1 MPDNDYENYSDDDY
15 LAELKDY
22 VDAAKK
28 EKEQDEAERRKQL
41 AEMVGGYM
49 GLWWYLR
56 SFSAATARNI
66 RTYAA
71 IADREAKVAAWKSA
85 ADRDKELSQYRDLSG
100 SNDQQVM
107 IINEFGACQ
116 YCLPY
121 VGKTYS
127 LGDAQTLVPFHP
139 NCRCT
144 LVRVEE
150 NNSVD
155 GLIAGATAAIA
166 MANGSHE
173 AQSDEERV
181 SNMIEVG
188 DLSPLTTVDDYL
200 SIKKSLENN
209 VIGLQTSD
217 GRVVSEIS
225 NHFVDRTIG
234 GGWQDKKV
242 TPWVGRR
249 SGVTIEEII
258 QVLQQGKVSNDK
270 FDPNQVHYVI
280 KGVAEVSFN
289 TRDNRLIQ
297 VNPK

>member
-1 MPDNDYENYSDDDY
+1 MADNDYENYSDDDY

-56 SFSAATARNI
+56 SFSASAARNI

-85 ADRDKELSQYRDLSG
+85 DDRERELSQYRDLPG
-100 SNDQQVM
+100 SKDQQVM

-121 VGKTYS
+121 VGKTYL

-144 LVRVEE
+144 LVRVEDDSKPDLSFFGGILAGTQIGNDVNSDDDYE
-150 NNSVD
+150 NIDQEPEEPIEIKSLKDVPEEWFALRGIKAVD
-155 GLIAGATAAIA
+155 GT
-166 MANGSHE
+166 
-173 AQSDEERV
+173 
-181 SNMIEVG
+181 
-188 DLSPLTTVDDYL
+188 
-200 SIKKSLENN
+200 
-209 VIGLQTSD
+209 
-217 GRVVSEIS
+217 
-225 NHFVDRTIG
+225 
-234 GGWQDKKV
+234 
-242 TPWVGRR
+242 
-249 SGVTIEEII
+249 
-258 QVLQQGKVSNDK
+258 
-270 FDPNQVHYVI
+270 VI
-280 KGVAEVSFN
+280 K
-289 TRDNRLIQ
+289 Q
-297 VNPK
+297 VNFHAIQRAYERDITVEDFKKTLVSDNTLITEAPGDDVFWYNGDNDVLLVVNKKEGKIITVYHVDEVE

>member
-1 MPDNDYENYSDDDY
+1 MADNDYENYSDDDY

-56 SFSAATARNI
+56 SFSASAARNI

-85 ADRDKELSQYRDLSG
+85 DDRERELSQYRDLPG
-100 SNDQQVM
+100 SKDQQVM

-144 LVRVEE
+144 LVRVEDDSKPDLSFFGGILAGTQIGNDVNSDDDYE
-150 NNSVD
+150 NIDQEPEEPIEIKSLKDIPEEWFALRGITAVD
-155 GLIAGATAAIA
+155 GT
-166 MANGSHE
+166 
-173 AQSDEERV
+173 
-181 SNMIEVG
+181 
-188 DLSPLTTVDDYL
+188 
-200 SIKKSLENN
+200 
-209 VIGLQTSD
+209 
-217 GRVVSEIS
+217 
-225 NHFVDRTIG
+225 
-234 GGWQDKKV
+234 
-242 TPWVGRR
+242 
-249 SGVTIEEII
+249 
-258 QVLQQGKVSNDK
+258 
-270 FDPNQVHYVI
+270 VI
-280 KGVAEVSFN
+280 K
-289 TRDNRLIQ
+289 Q
-297 VNPK
+297 VNFHAIQRAYERDITVEDFKKTLVSDNTFITEAPGDDVFWYNGDNDVLLVVNKKEGKIITVYHVDEVE

>member
-1 MPDNDYENYSDDDY
+1 MADNDYENYSDDDY

-28 EKEQDEAERRKQL
+28 EKEQDEEERRKQL

-56 SFSAATARNI
+56 SFSASAARNI

-85 ADRDKELSQYRDLSG
+85 DDRERELSQYRDLPG
-100 SNDQQVM
+100 SKDQQVM

-144 LVRVEE
+144 LVRVEDDSKPDLSFFGGILAGTQIGNDVNSDDDYE
-150 NNSVD
+150 NIDQEPEEPIEIKSLKDVPEEWFALRGIKAVD
-155 GLIAGATAAIA
+155 GT
-166 MANGSHE
+166 
-173 AQSDEERV
+173 
-181 SNMIEVG
+181 
-188 DLSPLTTVDDYL
+188 
-200 SIKKSLENN
+200 
-209 VIGLQTSD
+209 
-217 GRVVSEIS
+217 
-225 NHFVDRTIG
+225 
-234 GGWQDKKV
+234 
-242 TPWVGRR
+242 
-249 SGVTIEEII
+249 
-258 QVLQQGKVSNDK
+258 
-270 FDPNQVHYVI
+270 VI
-280 KGVAEVSFN
+280 K
-289 TRDNRLIQ
+289 Q
-297 VNPK
+297 VNFHAIQRAYERDITVEDFKKTLVSDNTLITEAPGDDVFWYNGDNDVLLVVNKKEGKIITVYHVDEVE

>member
-1 MPDNDYENYSDDDY
+1 MADNDYENYSDDDY

-56 SFSAATARNI
+56 SFSASAARNI

-85 ADRDKELSQYRDLSG
+85 DDRERELSQYRDFPG
-100 SNDQQVM
+100 SKDQQVM

-144 LVRVEE
+144 LVRVEDDSKPDLSFFGGILAGTQIGNDVNSDDDYE
-150 NNSVD
+150 NIDQEPEEPIEIKSLKDVPEEWFALREIKAVD
-155 GLIAGATAAIA
+155 GT
-166 MANGSHE
+166 
-173 AQSDEERV
+173 
-181 SNMIEVG
+181 
-188 DLSPLTTVDDYL
+188 
-200 SIKKSLENN
+200 
-209 VIGLQTSD
+209 
-217 GRVVSEIS
+217 
-225 NHFVDRTIG
+225 
-234 GGWQDKKV
+234 
-242 TPWVGRR
+242 
-249 SGVTIEEII
+249 
-258 QVLQQGKVSNDK
+258 
-270 FDPNQVHYVI
+270 VI
-280 KGVAEVSFN
+280 K
-289 TRDNRLIQ
+289 Q
-297 VNPK
+297 VNFHAIQRAYERDITVEDFKKTLVSDNTLITEAPGDDVFWYNGDNDVLLVVNKKEGKIITVYHVDEVE

>member
-1 MPDNDYENYSDDDY
+1 MADNDYENYSDDDY

-56 SFSAATARNI
+56 SFSASAARNI

-71 IADREAKVAAWKSA
+71 IADREAKVTAWKSA
-85 ADRDKELSQYRDLSG
+85 AARDKGLSQYRDLPG
-100 SNDQQVM
+100 RKDQQVM

-144 LVRVEE
+144 LVRVEDDSKPDLSFFGGILAGTQIGNDVNSDDDYE
-150 NNSVD
+150 NIDQEPEEPIEIKSLKDVPEEWFALRGIKAVD
-155 GLIAGATAAIA
+155 GT
-166 MANGSHE
+166 
-173 AQSDEERV
+173 
-181 SNMIEVG
+181 
-188 DLSPLTTVDDYL
+188 
-200 SIKKSLENN
+200 
-209 VIGLQTSD
+209 
-217 GRVVSEIS
+217 
-225 NHFVDRTIG
+225 
-234 GGWQDKKV
+234 
-242 TPWVGRR
+242 
-249 SGVTIEEII
+249 
-258 QVLQQGKVSNDK
+258 
-270 FDPNQVHYVI
+270 VI
-280 KGVAEVSFN
+280 K
-289 TRDNRLIQ
+289 Q
-297 VNPK
+297 VNFHAIQRAYERDITVEDFKKILVSDNTLITEAPGDDVFWYNGDNDVLLVVNKKEGKIITVYHVDEVE